1 MQSIS
6 SGTDAGLLEAD
17 EALARELARHKNE
30 TIRREKISQKIRNE
44 SSELRELR
52 SKLREAY
59 VAKTQLA
66 QVAEKRALVFDQMC
80 IRYKINETY
89 RWEPYFSHSYVS
101 PKQLCS
107 FKYQVEEAQSTR
119 LLIESMV
126 DEKSMLAE
134 EEHHRLLKQE
144 KLRCQLD
151 LQLREQEQAR
161 KQAYEEFLQ
170 DKRRIEAVVA
180 SVQEED
186 KRERERCREQKEFAK
201 RIIEEH
207 YADQLAYQEAEKE
220 KLRNEEIAIQA
231 YQLEKETVQ
240 TAAAE
245 EKKSRQQAAERLQER
260 LGAEL
265 LQKEAIRRELE
276 EVRQTLLLEEEA
288 AKYREE
294 EKCAEERRRQN
305 QLRLQEEY
313 KKQLC
318 LKKEKLELEKLEDRR
333 IRDMLL
339 DQFRME
345 EEKAQNEAQI
355 RAQKR
360 AEHIAATRQ
369 LLLDRRTRLEADL
382 QQAKDELSR
391 ESERKREEQ
400 RIMEEERAR
409 LLRDHVPELVG
420 YLPRGVFR
428 SKEEMEVFVGSMGNR
443 KT

>member
-1 MQSIS
+1 MKEVDFQQ
-6 SGTDAGLLEAD
+6 T
-17 EALARELARHKNE
+17 
-30 TIRREKISQKIRNE
+30 
-44 SSELRELR
+44 SELRELR

-66 QVAEKRALVFDQMC
+66 QVAEKRALIFDQM
-80 IRYKINETY
+80 
-89 RWEPYFSHSYVS
+89 
-101 PKQLCS
+101 
-107 FKYQVEEAQSTR
+107 VEEAQSTR
-119 LLIESMV
+119 SLMESMV

-134 EEHHRLLKQE
+134 EEHHRLVKQE

-151 LQLREQEQAR
+151 LQLREQEQSR

-220 KLRNEEIAIQA
+220 KLRKEEIAIQA

-294 EKCAEERRRQN
+294 EKCADERRRQN

-318 LKKEKLELEKLEDRR
+318 LKREKLELEQLEDRR

-345 EEKAQNEAQI
+345 EEKALNEAQK

-369 LLLDRRTRLEADL
+369 LLLDRRTRLEAEL
-382 QQAKDELSR
+382 QQAKDERVR

-443 KT
+443 TT